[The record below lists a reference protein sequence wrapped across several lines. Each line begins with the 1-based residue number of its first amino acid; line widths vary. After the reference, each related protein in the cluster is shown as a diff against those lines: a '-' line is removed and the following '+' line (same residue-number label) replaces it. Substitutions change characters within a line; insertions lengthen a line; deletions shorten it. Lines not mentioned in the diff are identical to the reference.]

1 MLIMAKQLQN
11 VFAGNC
17 VEAKPKV
24 WLPVRCHASEAADL
38 VLSLQ

>member
-1 MLIMAKQLQN
+1 MLIMAQQLQN

-17 VEAKPKV
+17 VKVKPRV
-24 WLPVRCHASEAADL
+24 WLPVHCRASEAADL